1 MSIICTIC
9 ARGGSKGLTD
19 KALRKVNRK
28 PLISYTIRQAIK
40 SKIFDEVV
48 VSTDSKKI
56 QKIAKQYGA
65 KSWFLRPKDFS
76 NDKSSKLLA
85 IRHALIESENYF
97 NKKIK
102 ICVDLDITAPLRKIA
117 DIKNALKKFK
127 KKKYNNL
134 FSVCSA
140 KKNPYFNMVEF
151 DRNKNVKLVKNKD
164 NSNKFSRSFSSDYSI
179 VRRQDAP
186 LVYEMNASI
195 YIFTRDTLINRK
207 KLINKKTTIFEM
219 PRERSIDID
228 DIYDLNLVRLLI
240 KDDKKLFR

>member
-40 SKIFDEVV
+40 SEIFDEVV

-65 KSWFLRPKDFS
+65 KSWFLRPKNFS

-102 ICVDLDITAPLRKIA
+102 ICVDLDITAPLRKII
-117 DIKNALKKFK
+117 DIRNALIKFK
-127 KKKYNNL
+127 KTKYNNL

-151 DRNKNVKLVKNKD
+151 DRKKNVKLVKFKD
-164 NSNKFSRSFSSDYSI
+164 NSNKFSRSFSSDYRI

-195 YIFTRDTLINRK
+195 YIFTRDTLIKRK

-228 DIYDLNLVRLLI
+228 DIYDLNLVRLLM